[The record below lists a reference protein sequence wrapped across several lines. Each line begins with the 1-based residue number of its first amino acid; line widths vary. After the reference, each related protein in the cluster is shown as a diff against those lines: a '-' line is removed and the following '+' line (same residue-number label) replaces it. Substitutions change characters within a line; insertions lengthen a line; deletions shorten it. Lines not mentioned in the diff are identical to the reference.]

1 MDLVLLTLEVKNN
14 MLNVGGC
21 INPSSCEQLIIVAI
35 NKICKTL
42 ELLVNVFL
50 LWIAIQCVQMCT
62 THFHHSHKIT
72 QICIFFWTNL
82 IRS

>member
-1 MDLVLLTLEVKNN
+1 MDLVLLALEVKNN
-14 MLNVGGC
+14 ILNVGGC

-50 LWIAIQCVQMCT
+50 LWIVVQCVHMCT
-62 THFHHSHKIT
+62 TYLHYSHKIT
-72 QICIFFWTNL
+72 QICNFFAQ
-82 IRS
+82 I